1 MPPLECV
8 HNPPPFSG
16 HLKAVGMQPVPAPS
30 ASTDHHLSPGWTAQ
44 QLLTDVPALTPPRSP
59 LSPML
64 ALSRHPPQGGPRG
77 LTNPG
82 TSPLPSAPSY
92 GRTNRSPLPQ
102 SLLLRCSLC
111 PSALPPSVHKF
122 LLVSRIRVPP
132 PSRGQ
137 PQPPGWPPAPLLP
150 GGSPLSF
157 AVGCFLQ
164 TTREVPLGGHQVPS
178 LLCPWCPVLSGDQN
192 LQTPGGLMA
201 TCPAEG
207 DVQTLGATS
216 WDEL

>member
-44 QLLTDVPALTPPRSP
+44 QLLTDLPALTPPRSP

-64 ALSRHPPQGGPRG
+64 ALSQHPPQGGPRG

-92 GRTNRSPLPQ
+92 SRTNRSPLPQ

-111 PSALPPSVHKF
+111 PNALPPSVHKF

-137 PQPPGWPPAPLLP
+137 PQPPGWPPNSHPAWGLSPELCCRLLP
-150 GGSPLSF
+150 ANHEGGPPGWAPGPIS
-157 AVGCFLQ
+157 AVSL
-164 TTREVPLGGHQVPS
+164 VPCALRRPESADPRGADGHMPCRGGRSDLGGHQ
-178 LLCPWCPVLSGDQN
+178 
-192 LQTPGGLMA
+192 
-201 TCPAEG
+201 
-207 DVQTLGATS
+207 LG
-216 WDEL
+216 